1 MKKFAWI
8 LLGSI
13 LLTGCSTYQE
23 VSMMTTY
30 SEEEPSSM
38 YGKEE
43 AEDVGSQA
51 YYVVEDTIL
60 NQTKRVA
67 DAFNKKYNDYYYEFD
82 SSGRALQIDWEFLGF
97 KTL

>member
-1 MKKFAWI
+1 MKRFAWI

-30 SEEEPSSM
+30 SEEEPSSI

-43 AEDVGSQA
+43 AEDVESCLL
-51 YYVVEDTIL
+51 YTSPSPRDT
-60 NQTKRVA
+60 R
-67 DAFNKKYNDYYYEFD
+67 
-82 SSGRALQIDWEFLGF
+82 
-97 KTL
+97 